1 MRLSP
6 KEARLRDEDRQVVRE
21 LDLFRDM
28 EEARFE
34 GLLNAAFLQRF
45 PERVV
50 LIEEGDPAD
59 FLNVVIDGTIEL
71 FATLDKRESTMT
83 VLRPVSTF
91 ILAAVLKDAPYLM
104 SARTRTPS
112 RVLMIPAQNVR
123 GCMVEDASF
132 TRSIVGELA
141 NCYRGVVRNQ
151 KNIKLR
157 TGVER
162 LASYLAHQHD
172 RQGAEGKLTLPI
184 DKKTLASM
192 LGMTPENLSRAFS
205 TLRRSGVSVDGP
217 EITVKSFGDLI
228 KVARYAPL
236 IDNFP
241 ARSSD

>member
-1 MRLSP
+1 L
-6 KEARLRDEDRQVVRE
+6 LRNEDRQVVRE

-28 EEARFE
+28 DESRFE

-50 LIEEGDPAD
+50 LVEEGDPAD
-59 FLNVVIDGTIEL
+59 FLHIVIDGTVEL

-83 VLRPVSTF
+83 VLSPISTF
-91 ILAAVLKDAPYLM
+91 ILAAVLTDVAYLM
-104 SARTRTPS
+104 SARTRTSS
-112 RVLMIPAQNVR
+112 RILMIPSQNVR
-123 GCMVEDASF
+123 AAMVDDDAF
-132 TRSIVGELA
+132 ARSIVNELA
-141 NCYRGVVRNQ
+141 ACYRGVVRNQ
-151 KNIKLR
+151 KNLKLR

-172 RQGAEGKLTLPI
+172 RQGANGALALPI

-217 EITVKSFGDLI
+217 EVTIESVDDLFKI
-228 KVARYAPL
+228 ARFAPL

-241 ARSSD
+241 TRLQD